1 MATVFPPLIKGFT
14 WVPSTTAEGGGAL
27 PDGETQTGSTIGVRA
42 DGDTAHSTGNYSWFV
57 VITGPVN
64 AESTS
69 DFQAKLSLKPGNYW
83 AAINQTDML
92 NGVPA
97 TSAWSGE
104 IPFSIPSPI
113 VKPAAPTGFTGA

>member
-1 MATVFPPLIKGFT
+1 MATVFLPLFFGFS
-14 WVPSTTAEGGGAL
+14 WFLSSSVVGGGVF

-92 NGVPA
+92 NGVRA
-97 TSAWSGE
+97 ASDWSGE
-104 IPFSIPSPI
+104 IPLS
-113 VKPAAPTGFTGA
+113 